1 MSLGQNKISEVIL
14 TKSAKVFLIGG
25 PILVIKFIDNGFE
38 ADLDE
43 IILHI
48 EAGKKLT
55 DNKKAPVLVDVRES
69 FHSLTKEAQEMAA
82 KEENKLAEAIL
93 VKAFHQRLIGTFFL
107 KLSHQ
112 KNKHPVKMFTDET
125 EAIQWLKQYVS
136 K

>member
-1 MSLGQNKISEVIL
+1 MASGQNIISEIIL
-14 TKSAKVFLIGG
+14 TKTAEVFLIDG

-43 IILHI
+43 ITLQIA
-48 EAGKKLT
+48 AGKKLT

-69 FHSLTKEAQEMAA
+69 FHSLTKAAQDMAA

-93 VKAFHQRLIGTFFL
+93 VEAFHQRLIGTFFL

-112 KNKHPVKMFTDET
+112 KNKHPVKMFTDEA
-125 EAIQWLKQYVS
+125 EAINWLKQFIS